1 MIEQSEA
8 VRVCVKERDDARE
21 REREREREKREI
33 ERERGGGWERE
44 RVGGGER
51 EKKAATSSFKY
62 SVYSRVRF
70 IQISVG

>member
-21 REREREREKREI
+21 RERVGG